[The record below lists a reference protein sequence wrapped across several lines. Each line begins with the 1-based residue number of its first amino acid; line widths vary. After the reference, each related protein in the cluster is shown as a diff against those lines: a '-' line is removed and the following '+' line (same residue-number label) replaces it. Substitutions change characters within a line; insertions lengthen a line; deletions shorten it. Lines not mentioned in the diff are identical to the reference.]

1 MEYIPGTVHES
12 FQKIHALEVLRNFVV
27 PILIKRWNESNLV
40 DDNSTES
47 LALNKDDILLV
58 RFFKPSDYT
67 AYTYIE
73 SVITKEG
80 EFQVSRECTLSREFV
95 VYNTTPNGALFQ
107 SVTKQYERDK
117 KINSILDESL

>member
-1 MEYIPGTVHES
+1 MEYISGHVHES
-12 FQKIHALEVLRNFVV
+12 FQKIHALEILSDFVV

-47 LALNKDDILLV
+47 LPLYKGDIILV

-80 EFQVSRECTLSREFV
+80 EFQVSRESTLSREFV
-95 VYNTTPNGALFQ
+95 SYNTTNGVLFH
-107 SVTKQYERDK
+107 SVTKQYERDM